1 MVHPSHPFLI
11 MSSVS
16 LSMNDPSLSLISQ
29 SSGFELE
36 ELDLGADQFNGN
48 LDAGSEDLEDEEEVH
63 DDNEELEDEEEVHDD
78 NEEGAESIDD
88 HPEKESSIEVD
99 SDDDNMQTKFYK
111 PPVVTSK
118 KRKLRHSLSE
128 AVAEN
133 RNNAR

>member
-1 MVHPSHPFLI
+1 MVHLSHPFLI

-63 DDNEELEDEEEVHDD
+63 DDNEELEDEEEVHDANEELEDEEEVHDD
-78 NEEGAESIDD
+78 NEEDD
-88 HPEKESSIEVD
+88 HHEVESNIEVD
-99 SDDDNMQTKFYK
+99 GDNDNNMQPSLLQKEK
-111 PPVVTSK
+111 TSPQF
-118 KRKLRHSLSE
+118 E
-128 AVAEN
+128 
-133 RNNAR
+133 

>member
-63 DDNEELEDEEEVHDD
+63 DANEDMKNL
-78 NEEGAESIDD
+78 
-88 HPEKESSIEVD
+88 K
-99 SDDDNMQTKFYK
+99 MKMTTTKYK
-111 PPVVTSK
+111 QHRSGW
-118 KRKLRHSLSE
+118 
-128 AVAEN
+128 
-133 RNNAR
+133 